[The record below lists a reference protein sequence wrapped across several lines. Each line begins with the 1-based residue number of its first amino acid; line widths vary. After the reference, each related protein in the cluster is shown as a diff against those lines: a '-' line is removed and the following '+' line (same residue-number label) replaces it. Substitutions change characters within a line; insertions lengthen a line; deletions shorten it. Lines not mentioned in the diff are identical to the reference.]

1 MRVRRA
7 ANGFDTQHLFPS
19 LSFFSLSLSL
29 FLSYPF
35 RRPDRG
41 DGAIVRLETSD
52 DDDLSGLEKGC
63 RYSPPSDSA
72 CTILGSA
79 LLPSRNSSRV
89 SLSSWFL
96 SIWSKILSTL
106 FCGVF
111 SSSAC
116 GCWPWNRTTTQPIR
130 NNLFHSF
137 SRFGRVGYGYFW
149 TEIREI
155 GVWILSKFVA
165 RIEKKR
171 VVERG
176 GPKLNK

>member
-1 MRVRRA
+1 MTRGDISRRVDSII
-7 ANGFDTQHLFPS
+7 FPPSPPPPPLLLFFFSITTVPTYACTPGCGATDLTPDIS

-41 DGAIVRLETSD
+41 DGAIVRLETN
-52 DDDLSGLEKGC
+52 DDDLSGLEEAC

-96 SIWSKILSTL
+96 SI
-106 FCGVF
+106 
-111 SSSAC
+111 
-116 GCWPWNRTTTQPIR
+116 
-130 NNLFHSF
+130 
-137 SRFGRVGYGYFW
+137 
-149 TEIREI
+149 
-155 GVWILSKFVA
+155 
-165 RIEKKR
+165 
-171 VVERG
+171 
-176 GPKLNK
+176 